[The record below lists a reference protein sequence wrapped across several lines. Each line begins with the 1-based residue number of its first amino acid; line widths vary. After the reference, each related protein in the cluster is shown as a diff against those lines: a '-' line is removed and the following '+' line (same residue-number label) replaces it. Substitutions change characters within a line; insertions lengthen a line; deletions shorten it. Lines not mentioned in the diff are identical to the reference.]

1 MTNEEI
7 ASAIESILLWSK
19 KIDGPTLRQLC
30 RLCRQL
36 RGNRNA
42 DA

>member
-1 MTNEEI
+1 MTKEQI

-19 KIDGPTLRQLC
+19 EIDAPTLRQLC
-30 RLCRQL
+30 ALCRQL
-36 RGNRNA
+36 RGNRNV

>member
-19 KIDGPTLRQLC
+19 KIDAPTLLQLC
-30 RLCRQL
+30 ALCRRL
-36 RGNRNA
+36 RGIRGI
-42 DA
+42 DP